1 MRTELLTE
9 STAQE
14 LRLHSDQAR
23 RLEHLGRSLAS
34 NTDWWGVEPRET
46 RTPSSV
52 IRCRPLSGDRYEVR
66 VSDAIGA
73 VGLGDLQ
80 LLVQPKIPMRHL
92 LYLLREADQLPRTDD
107 DSAELEP
114 DATFFSLVARW
125 YLIACERLLRRDLIR
140 DYEPVTA
147 DLQTVRG
154 KIHPVATVKSLLS
167 GRPSVRCGYEH
178 FGVDNPLNRVLAA
191 ASRVLSAT
199 PSIPS
204 PLRRRSRRIYAR
216 LGGVGELRP
225 TDIRSVTDAR
235 SLHYRDA
242 HSLALRILIGHGTST
257 QAGKSPAWTFLFR
270 TPEPVEEGIRTVLQ
284 RHLSHTWGVRKRG
297 RALLGAKRRTL
308 NPDLVFG
315 NEAVDA
321 DAVGDVKFR
330 LSTGRIKTDHLYQL
344 TAFAAGYHAPRAVL
358 IEFGSGDETD
368 HVEVGDYRV
377 DSFSW
382 DIHMEDPED
391 AGRQLATHLEQWLAT
406 ELAA

>member
-14 LRLHSDQAR
+14 LRLHSDQAS
-23 RLEHLGRSLAS
+23 RLRQLGTSLAS
-34 NTDWWGVEPRET
+34 NTDWWGAEPKET
-46 RTPSSV
+46 RIPSSV
-52 IRCRPLSGDRYEVR
+52 IRCTHIAGDRYEVR

-92 LYLLREADQLPRTDD
+92 LYLLREADQLPRTDH

-199 PSIPS
+199 PSLPS
-204 PLRRRSRRIYAR
+204 PLRRRSRQIYAR

-225 TDIRSVTDAR
+225 TDIRSVTDVR
-235 SLHYRDA
+235 SRHYRDA

-257 QAGKSPAWTFLFR
+257 RAGKSPAWTFLFR
-270 TPEPVEEGIRTVLQ
+270 TPEPVEEGIRTVIQ
-284 RHLSHTWGVRKRG
+284 RHLSHAWGVRKRG
-297 RALLGAKRRTL
+297 RVLLGGKRRTL

-315 NEAVDA
+315 NEIADA
-321 DAVGDVKFR
+321 DAVGDVKYR
-330 LSTGRIKTDHLYQL
+330 LSTGTIKTDHLYQL
-344 TAFAAGYHAPRAVL
+344 TTFAVGYHAPRAVL

-368 HVEVGDYRV
+368 HVIVGDHRV
-377 DSFSW
+377 DLFSW

-391 AGRQLATHLEQWLAT
+391 AGRQLTTHLEQWLVA
-406 ELAA
+406 EVAA